1 LNKTIIHHYNI
12 SQFSRP
18 TQPSTEIPRSSQ
30 LSEYRGKGHQEN
42 QDLMKMATNIID
54 INCKLRSNIAGDFIL
69 LSFFETHKSHNAAR
83 LAITQNVRIKHRA
96 DNRQQ

>member
-1 LNKTIIHHYNI
+1 MEI
-12 SQFSRP
+12 S
-18 TQPSTEIPRSSQ
+18 
-30 LSEYRGKGHQEN
+30 
-42 QDLMKMATNIID
+42 TNIID

-69 LSFFETHKSHNAAR
+69 LAFFETHKSHIAAR